1 MRRRFLALII
11 VLVVV
16 ALALAWRLSRD
27 GSGRAPNAAGTSR
40 PAGVEPQTDRH
51 TSGPDLHSDPLR
63 KEKTPSAAR
72 VKRDALYARILQTQ
86 AEQSAREAHGEAPA
100 PRAEAPRPAG
110 ALEDRTGG
118 REALAARLNQDFM
131 PLVDECIELA
141 QRDTPELAGM
151 LVIGLSTLADKELG
165 AVVDDVQLP
174 ASNQVRH
181 PALLECVRETALSLS
196 LPPPPGSG
204 QDKFELSIPV
214 KPRAQTPRDM

>member
-11 VLVVV
+11 VLVV
-16 ALALAWRLSRD
+16 LALVWLLSRD
-27 GSGRAPNAAGTSR
+27 QSGRLPNAAGTGQ
-40 PAGVEPQTDRH
+40 PADVAPQTDGHAR
-51 TSGPDLHSDPLR
+51 SPELHSDPLR
-63 KEKTPSAAR
+63 KDKTPSAAR
-72 VKRDALYARILQTQ
+72 MKRDALYARILQTL

-110 ALEDRTGG
+110 TLKDRIGG
-118 REALAARLNQDFM
+118 REALAARLNKEFM

-151 LVIGLSTLADKELG
+151 LVIGLSTIADQELG

-181 PALLECVRETALSLS
+181 PALLQCVRETALSLS

-204 QDKFELSIPV
+204 QEKFELSIPV
-214 KPRAQTPRDM
+214 KARAQAPRDM